1 MLVDMAALLDLLLPP
16 ACPGCGREGTVL
28 CEVCARPLARR
39 LDEPPGAPVG
49 LAAQIPAG
57 MLQVEWCAAYS
68 GSVRAALHTLKYSG
82 TRALAEPLGRAMA
95 ERWRRAGLGGE
106 LIVHVPVHDQRLRE
120 RGYDQAALLAAV
132 VGRRLELPV
141 VAALRRAHAT
151 EAQHSLG
158 RGARARNLGHA
169 FEVARAHRSDVQ
181 GRWVLVVADIL
192 TTGSTF
198 AAAAAALRDAGAQAV
213 SGLVVARDR

>member
-1 MLVDMAALLDLLLPP
+1 MAILLDLLLPP

-28 CEVCARPLARR
+28 CARCARPLARR
-39 LDEPPGAPVG
+39 LDEPPGAPLG
-49 LAAQIPAG
+49 LAAEIPEG
-57 MLQVEWCAAYS
+57 LLQVEWCATYS
-68 GSVRAALHTLKYSG
+68 GAVRAALHALKYSG
-82 TRALAEPLGRAMA
+82 TRALAEPLGSAMA

-106 LIVHVPVHDQRLRE
+106 LVVHVPVHGQRLRD

-132 VGRRLELPV
+132 VARRLDLPV

-151 EAQHSLG
+151 EAQHGLG

-169 FEVARAHRSDVQ
+169 FEVAPCHRSDVQ
-181 GRWVLVVADIL
+181 GRWALVIDDIL
-192 TTGSTF
+192 TTGSTL
-198 AAAAAALRDAGAQAV
+198 AAAAAALHEAGAQAV